1 MCGPNSSHTHL
12 DENDLQIEFLEDG
25 TGRVRITTGRF
36 SGPIHTTAEGAVKY
50 IETLLGGTTTRER
63 VANHHHH
70 DHDHAG
76 KGHSHG
82 H

>member
-1 MCGPNSSHTHL
+1 MCGPNTNHTHL
-12 DENDLQIEFLEDG
+12 DENDLQIEFLPD
-25 TGRVRITTGRF
+25 GRVKITTGSF
-36 SGPIHTTAEGAVKY
+36 SGPIHTTAEGLVKY
-50 IETLLGGTTTRER
+50 IETLCGGSTTRER

-70 DHDHAG
+70 DHAG